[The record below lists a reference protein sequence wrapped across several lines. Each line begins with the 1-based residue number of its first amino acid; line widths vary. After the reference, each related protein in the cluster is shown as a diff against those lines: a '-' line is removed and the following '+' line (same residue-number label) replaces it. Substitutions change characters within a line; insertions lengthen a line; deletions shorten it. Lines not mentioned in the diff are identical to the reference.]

1 MNFFYCERTSLEAFA
16 EPVNAISNIAFIL
29 CGIIIFFRKGMK
41 LNPLPYLVIF
51 IGLSSFL
58 FHYIPSNFFS
68 TLDVFSILLF
78 VIIYNIMLTKNIL
91 NYSFLYSFLSSLIL
105 ILISF
110 LIGILL
116 HKTVIGS
123 SSFYV
128 GLVLYMV
135 YIFFFLKKVSNVRYF
150 FIATFLFI
158 ISLVFRTIDIYICNY
173 IFFGTHF
180 IWHIL
185 NSLVIYYLIMYM
197 ILTNRPSPK
206 KPS

>member
-1 MNFFYCERTSLEAFA
+1 
-16 EPVNAISNIAFIL
+16 
-29 CGIIIFFRKGMK
+29 
-41 LNPLPYLVIF
+41 
-51 IGLSSFL
+51 
-58 FHYIPSNFFS
+58 
-68 TLDVFSILLF
+68 
-78 VIIYNIMLTKNIL
+78 MLTKNIL
-91 NYSFLYSFLSSLIL
+91 NYTFLYSFLSSLIL

-116 HKTVIGS
+116 YKTVIGS

-128 GLVLYMV
+128 GLVFYMI
-135 YIFFFLKKVSNVRYF
+135 YIFFFLRKVSDVRYF
-150 FIATFLFI
+150 LIATFLFI

-185 NSLVIYYLIMYM
+185 NSLVIYYLSMYM